1 MKQDASEN
9 KLFNPLEMNP
19 LFKSMLIIGFINLL
33 FIGCTQPIPVPQT
46 SLYKRLG
53 GEKTLVAFSLQVS
66 RKPKIQEAIGSDQGR
81 IFRKRLSE
89 WMCRASSGPC
99 DFPSRKEF
107 FQEVELNPG
116 QQRLLMQALMEVL
129 SETGVPEPIRQELLS
144 ELAKS

>member
-81 IFRKRLSE
+81 ISANVSANGCAELLPGLVIFPAGRSFFRK
-89 WMCRASSGPC
+89 
-99 DFPSRKEF
+99 
-107 FQEVELNPG
+107 LN
-116 QQRLLMQALMEVL
+116 
-129 SETGVPEPIRQELLS
+129 
-144 ELAKS
+144 

>member
-53 GEKTLVAFSLQVS
+53 GEKTLVAFSLQYRVVHQLNWYRGDRS
-66 RKPKIQEAIGSDQGR
+66 RSLKNYWWCSN
-81 IFRKRLSE
+81 
-89 WMCRASSGPC
+89 SS
-99 DFPSRKEF
+99 FSLF
-107 FQEVELNPG
+107 N
-116 QQRLLMQALMEVL
+116 
-129 SETGVPEPIRQELLS
+129 
-144 ELAKS
+144 

>member
-1 MKQDASEN
+1 MKADASEN
-9 KLFNPLEMNP
+9 NLFNNLKMKALLRPI
-19 LFKSMLIIGFINLL
+19 LFLGFFSIIIGCIKPDL
-33 FIGCTQPIPVPQT
+33 VHQT

-53 GEKTLVAFSLQVS
+53 GETNLVAFSLQVS

-99 DFPSRKEF
+99 DFPTRKEF

-129 SETGVPEPIRQELLS
+129 SETGVPEPTRQELLS